1 MLKPRILIIGQGLAG
16 TVLCH
21 ELEQRAIQ
29 AVVVDN
35 SHHRSA
41 SKVAAGLYN
50 PFVFKW
56 TTKSWNIDA
65 VLPVMQ
71 QTYTQLEDL
80 LGVSMLHQTGI
91 LRVISSQVE
100 KDRWDKKKLRPDYA
114 LHLGDTPAE
123 IGAAGMNKGFGQV
136 FIRSAGWLD
145 ILTLIEQYALRLKA
159 ENRLMTERFDHSALE
174 VGEICRYK
182 DSAFDEVIFCEGA
195 GVDQNP
201 Y

>member
-1 MLKPRILIIGQGLAG
+1 FFFPITTMSGASKNPTASAQKDLSVKSVNSTSFRKLSAKCWFRKTSDYSFDYPFLSMLKSRVLIIGQGLAG

-21 ELEQRAIQ
+21 ELEQRGIQ

-41 SKVAAGLYN
+41 SKVAAGLFN

-80 LGVSMLHQTGI
+80 LG
-91 LRVISSQVE
+91 
-100 KDRWDKKKLRPDYA
+100 
-114 LHLGDTPAE
+114 
-123 IGAAGMNKGFGQV
+123 
-136 FIRSAGWLD
+136 
-145 ILTLIEQYALRLKA
+145 
-159 ENRLMTERFDHSALE
+159 
-174 VGEICRYK
+174 
-182 DSAFDEVIFCEGA
+182 
-195 GVDQNP
+195 
-201 Y
+201 